1 VKKSPRFGP
10 SRKDLMN
17 CSCSHQSIIRGLC
30 EAAVCR
36 LFLCRFINFMKW
48 PYVVFSRALCLY
60 RNVTTRISLLLSP
73 MTISMSLSCPF
84 TTILVPLVFIVL
96 VKGIFHFALLFSL
109 QTIPG
114 ETATNAGCRIFLDQ
128 QAYVSLI
135 QLVSAF

>member
-1 VKKSPRFGP
+1 
-10 SRKDLMN
+10 
-17 CSCSHQSIIRGLC
+17 
-30 EAAVCR
+30 
-36 LFLCRFINFMKW
+36 
-48 PYVVFSRALCLY
+48 
-60 RNVTTRISLLLSP
+60 

-135 QLVSAF
+135 QLVGAF